1 VANHRLNKT
10 TLTLLNLILNVV
22 TTGSKP
28 SKNVLSHIR
37 AEHMQC
43 FSAPFL
49 LLLIPNLGMTAKLAM
64 INFDSK
70 QCAGANTSNCNP
82 GSFEANA
89 THRSSVLPYCDS
101 NTMQTS
107 VVSIIEKSG
116 FAHKPQHRPRQ
127 IRHRNWQR
135 DREVAILKGGRA
147 RVRTG
152 GVYRRTEEG
161 TLAALNPPP
170 TKHDAHEETTN

>member
-1 VANHRLNKT
+1 VANHRLNNT
-10 TLTLLNLILNVV
+10 TLALLHLILNVV

-37 AEHMQC
+37 AGAEHMLC

-49 LLLIPNLGMTAKLAM
+49 LLLFPNLGMSAKLIM
-64 INFDSK
+64 IKFGSK
-70 QCAGANTSNCNP
+70 QCASANTSNCNP

-89 THRSSVLPYCDS
+89 THRSSVLPCCDS

-107 VVSIIEKSG
+107 VIPIIEKSG

-127 IRHRNWQR
+127 IRHRS
-135 DREVAILKGGRA
+135 
-147 RVRTG
+147 
-152 GVYRRTEEG
+152 
-161 TLAALNPPP
+161 
-170 TKHDAHEETTN
+170 